1 MATRNTTG
9 RGGNRPRTHPKAPT
23 KRPIAP
29 LRSGIMGRL
38 TRHGVARIFGP
49 LLRTARLDAGMTQEV
64 LAEEA
69 DMDRTYPSLLERGMR
84 NPTLFEILKLSVA
97 LEQRPG
103 LLVDLTASQ
112 LFRKKDR

>member
-1 MATRNTTG
+1 
-9 RGGNRPRTHPKAPT
+9 
-23 KRPIAP
+23 
-29 LRSGIMGRL
+29 
-38 TRHGVARIFGP
+38 
-49 LLRTARLDAGMTQEV
+49 MTQEV

-112 LFRKKDR
+112 LVRRWMRRGLRPT

>member
-1 MATRNTTG
+1 MV
-9 RGGNRPRTHPKAPT
+9 
-23 KRPIAP
+23 
-29 LRSGIMGRL
+29 RL
-38 TRHGVARIFGP
+38 TRHRVARIFSP
-49 LLRTARLDAGMTQEV
+49 LLRKARLDAGMTQEV

-103 LLVDLTASQ
+103 RLVELTASR
-112 LFRKKDR
+112 LVRERDR